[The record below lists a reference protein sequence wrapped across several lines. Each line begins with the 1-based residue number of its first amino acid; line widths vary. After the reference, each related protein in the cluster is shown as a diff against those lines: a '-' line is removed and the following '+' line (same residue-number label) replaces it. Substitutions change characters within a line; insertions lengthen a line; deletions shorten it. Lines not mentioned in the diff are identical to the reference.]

1 MLGSVKQQLETYAA
15 EKGNG
20 TIRYKV
26 PRARVA
32 LSNWNSRYTELAETA
47 RQAMNFETESGRL
60 SA

>member
-1 MLGSVKQQLETYAA
+1 MLGSVRQQLQTYDA

-32 LSNWNSRYTELAETA
+32 LSNLNSRYTELAETA
-47 RQAMNFETESGRL
+47 RQAMNFETETGRG